1 MTIHNKLFN
10 SKATMSNLINKIM
23 YSWPFMLP
31 KEKIPIF
38 YSKIGMEIKNKKIKK
53 KKKGGRPQLFCFL
66 SKRPPLFVEHTDNH
80 PTKDSKN

>member
-38 YSKIGMEIKNKKIKK
+38 YSNIGMEIKKKRKK
-53 KKKGGRPQLFCFL
+53 KKKASIILLFIKKASIICW
-66 SKRPPLFVEHTDNH
+66 T
-80 PTKDSKN
+80 